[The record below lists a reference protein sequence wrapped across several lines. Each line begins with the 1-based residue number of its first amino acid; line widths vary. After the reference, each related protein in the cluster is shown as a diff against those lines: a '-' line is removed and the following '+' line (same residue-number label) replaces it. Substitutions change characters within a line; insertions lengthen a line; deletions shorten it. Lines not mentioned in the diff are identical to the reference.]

1 MSHSSIRLQNN
12 EVIVINNA
20 NVEYMSFDIKH
31 KVIRFYMIS
40 GKRIDFSIYEH
51 SVNQI
56 LPEDFDALIQYW
68 TEDE

>member
-40 GKRIDFSIYEH
+40 GKRIDFGIYEH

-56 LPEDFDALIQYW
+56 LPEDFDSLIEYW